1 MKTFLAAWQSILAS
15 LKKGLM
21 SDQLKKLVVG
31 YAVRAAGI
39 TSSAGAWLATIIVK
53 KLYDLGVGVAKK
65 EIIKEETKL
74 ENKKD
79 NEAYD
84 TTVNNPNATADDI
97 KNAAP
102 DFLGGTIKPKP

>member
-1 MKTFLAAWQSILAS
+1 MKTLLAAWQRILAS
-15 LKKGLM
+15 IKKSLT
-21 SDQLKKLVVG
+21 SDYLKKLVVG

-39 TSSAGAWLATIIVK
+39 TSGFGSWLATIIVK
-53 KLYDLGVGVAKK
+53 KLYDLGVGAAKK

-79 NEAYD
+79 NEAYEQIIND
-84 TTVNNPNATADDI
+84 PNATADDI

>member
-15 LKKGLM
+15 LKKYIA
-21 SDQLKKLVVG
+21 SDYLKKLVVG

-53 KLYDLGVGVAKK
+53 KLYDLGVGAVKK

-84 TTVNNPNATADDI
+84 TIINSPNATADDI

-102 DFLGGTIKPKP
+102 DFLGGTINPKP